1 MNLKENWN
9 YFGMQMV
16 CTFFSTQIF
25 PKFGI
30 LEGEKISI
38 LVAKAKKSTCLH
50 TYTKSKDYSS
60 EQSKKKYYISSLPLF
75 CPTFLRADKLGY
87 YT

>member
-38 LVAKAKKSTCLH
+38 LVAKAKRSTCLH
-50 TYTKSKDYSS
+50 TYKSKDYSS
-60 EQSKKKYYISSLPLF
+60 EQSKKKYYIFSPPSLLSHF
-75 CPTFLRADKLGY
+75 FKGG
-87 YT
+87 

>member
-50 TYTKSKDYSS
+50 TYKSKDYSS
-60 EQSKKKYYISSLPLF
+60 EQSKKKILYLLSPSPLLSHF
-75 CPTFLRADKLGY
+75 FKGG
-87 YT
+87 

>member
-1 MNLKENWN
+1 MNLKVNRN
-9 YFGMQMV
+9 YFGMQMD
-16 CTFFSTQIF
+16 CNFFSTQIF

-38 LVAKAKKSTCLH
+38 LVAKAKTSTCLH
-50 TYTKSKDYSS
+50 TYKSKDYSS
-60 EQSKKKYYISSLPLF
+60 EQSKKNTISSPLPLF

>member
-38 LVAKAKKSTCLH
+38 LVAKAKKEYLPPTC
-50 TYTKSKDYSS
+50 KSKDYSS
-60 EQSKKKYYISSLPLF
+60 EQSKKNTISSPSPPFVPLF
-75 CPTFLRADKLGY
+75 
-87 YT
+87 